1 MLNAMWSAVTRM
13 YTRSQGTV
21 MSVPSASRSSFS
33 ASTSAR
39 SRRVRSANWPTCRS
53 FSEGAPG
60 SAGSA
65 AAVSVRR
72 NILKKPRRS
81 TSAIGRTSPRRCAAS
96 VPTENPM
103 ADGPDINHQIID
115 EFRANGGRVRGPA
128 EGFSLL
134 LLHTRGARSGAARVN
149 PVAYQ
154 PLADGW
160 AVFATHAGAPRHPAW
175 YHNVLANPETIVEI
189 GTETVPVRARVA
201 VGEERER
208 IW

>member
-1 MLNAMWSAVTRM
+1 
-13 YTRSQGTV
+13 
-21 MSVPSASRSSFS
+21 
-33 ASTSAR
+33 
-39 SRRVRSANWPTCRS
+39 
-53 FSEGAPG
+53 
-60 SAGSA
+60 
-65 AAVSVRR
+65 
-72 NILKKPRRS
+72 
-81 TSAIGRTSPRRCAAS
+81 
-96 VPTENPM
+96 M

-134 LLHTRGARSGAARVN
+134 LLHTTGARSGAARVN

-208 IW
+208 IWARQKVFYPRYARYEQQTTREIPVVVLERLSSRRPGSRGLDIR